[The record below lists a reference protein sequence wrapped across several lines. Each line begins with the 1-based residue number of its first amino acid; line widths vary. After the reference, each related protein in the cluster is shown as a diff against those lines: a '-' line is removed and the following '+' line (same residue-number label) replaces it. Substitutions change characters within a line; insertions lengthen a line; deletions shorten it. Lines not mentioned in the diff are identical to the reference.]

1 MNLKAIKFWALAAY
15 NAGRGHVEEWMSQ
28 YDWGDDFD
36 DIEQIPFAETR
47 EYVTAV
53 LKKFRKKYESLYA
66 MDDNQ

>member
-1 MNLKAIKFWALAAY
+1 
-15 NAGRGHVEEWMSQ
+15 MSQ

-53 LKKFRKKYESLYA
+53 LKNQEKYESLYA